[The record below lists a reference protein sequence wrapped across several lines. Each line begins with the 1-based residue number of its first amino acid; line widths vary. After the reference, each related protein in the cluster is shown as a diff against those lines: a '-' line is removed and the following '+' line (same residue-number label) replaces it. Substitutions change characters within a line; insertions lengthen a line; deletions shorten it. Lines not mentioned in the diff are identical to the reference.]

1 MTKELE
7 PCPACG
13 NKSPSE
19 KMSKLPNGMWMS
31 EIECLDEAPAVA
43 FTSMGVGET
52 PEQAHEMAVDNW
64 NTRYKRTCKDISS
77 SANDFTCSECGAE
90 LEIAPMKPIGKHE
103 THEFVAVSFC
113 SSCGSEVIQ

>member
-7 PCPACG
+7 QCPACG

-52 PEQAHEMAVDNW
+52 PEQAREMAVDNW
-64 NTRYKRTCKDISS
+64 NTRYKRTCKWWLEDYHDEINNIWTTECGGRFQW
-77 SANDFTCSECGAE
+77 AEYGHPKCCPNCGAE
-90 LEIAPMKPIGKHE
+90 VG
-103 THEFVAVSFC
+103 
-113 SSCGSEVIQ
+113 Q